1 MLVQS
6 LSGTAR
12 RLCLLVGHVCTLAFA
27 LLLAI
32 WGGKWA
38 WRMMPVHSSVLEL
51 SQGAVY
57 AIVPAAG
64 AYMTLHLIL
73 RLARLLDRRD
83 QQILA
88 LPQGGDDPC

>member
-1 MLVQS
+1 
-6 LSGTAR
+6 
-12 RLCLLVGHVCTLAFA
+12 
-27 LLLAI
+27 
-32 WGGKWA
+32 
-38 WRMMPVHSSVLEL
+38 MMPVHSSVLEL

-83 QQILA
+83 QRILA